1 MSHRLRIMQVQLLKK
16 LGSQRFVGQCAH
28 SNAILRFDVALLPA
42 TLAELDTLTL
52 TNCQFD
58 PHTNTI
64 KCELAGTSANANVR
78 AQRVKRPR
86 LDIGASV

>member
-16 LGSQRFVGQCAH
+16 LGSQRFIGQCAH
-28 SNAILRFDVALLPA
+28 SNAVLRFDVALLPA

-58 PHTNTI
+58 PHTLPTPFRRYAFPVNNI
-64 KCELAGTSANANVR
+64 SIGLVSPDNSKP
-78 AQRVKRPR
+78 KRM
-86 LDIGASV
+86 